1 MYKIEE
7 TFNKKT
13 FKVTIPLIYEV
24 IIDTNDETKKA
35 LIDYMGL
42 ETVIRNA
49 ARRMFLLDTSPNN
62 IKDSHDMSEAIR
74 KKVND
79 FWDKDVVKIENI
91 E

>member
-7 TFNKKT
+7 TSNKKT

-24 IIDTNDETKKA
+24 TIDTNDETKKA

-42 ETVIRNA
+42 EIVIRNA

-62 IKDSHDMSEAIR
+62 IKDSHGMSEAIR

-79 FWDKDVVKIENI
+79 FWNKDTIRI
-91 E
+91 Q

>member
-7 TFNKKT
+7 TSNKKT

-35 LIDYMGL
+35 FIDYMGL
-42 ETVIRNA
+42 ETVIRNS

-74 KKVND
+74 KKVNG
-79 FWDKDVVKIENI
+79 FWDKDII
-91 E
+91 RIQ